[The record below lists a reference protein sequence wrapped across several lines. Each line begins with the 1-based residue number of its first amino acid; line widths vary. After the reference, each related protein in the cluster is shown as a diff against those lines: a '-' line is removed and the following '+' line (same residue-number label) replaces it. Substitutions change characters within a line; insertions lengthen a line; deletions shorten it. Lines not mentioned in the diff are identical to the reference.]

1 MLESVERERG
11 SERNDRLPAN
21 WRVVASAW
29 VLVALLGMLS
39 AGAQAL
45 ASLHAASPRH
55 TALAGAVIP
64 RHDPACAGTRS
75 GGCPGFDTVWL
86 QMVPY
91 GYSGM

>member
-45 ASLHAASPRH
+45 ASLHAASPRQSM
-55 TALAGAVIP
+55 LAGVVIP
-64 RHDPACAGTRS
+64 RHDPACAGIPS
-75 GGCPGFDTVWL
+75 GACPDFDAVWR